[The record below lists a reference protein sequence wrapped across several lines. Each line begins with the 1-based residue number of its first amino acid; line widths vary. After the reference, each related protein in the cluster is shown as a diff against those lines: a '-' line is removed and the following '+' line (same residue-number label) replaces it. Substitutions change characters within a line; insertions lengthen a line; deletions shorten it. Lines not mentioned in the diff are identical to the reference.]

1 MVEHGADLLES
12 DTRKPIHELRRDG
25 SIFKILEECRH
36 RHARTAEYPGTAHAV
51 GIPFNGRTSGPID
64 HGENGTT
71 AASRRLTNQANRR
84 DEGRREAPPRSV
96 RVERR

>member
-12 DTRKPIHELRRDG
+12 DTRKPIHELRRDRT
-25 SIFKILEECRH
+25 IFEILEERRY
-36 RHARTAEYPGTAHAV
+36 RHARAAKHPDTAHAV
-51 GIPFNGRTSGPID
+51 GIPFNGRASRPID

-84 DEGRREAPPRSV
+84 RADGAQRRRRGV
-96 RVERR
+96 RVE